1 MAAKT
6 KQQIIENLKD
16 KFELPEGMLEKISTV
31 IRIMSQLR
39 APGGCPWDKVQ
50 THESLL
56 KNLLEESYE
65 FIDTVK
71 LADDNLMREEL
82 GDLFMQ
88 VIFHA
93 EIAAERSAFDLGD
106 VASDL
111 ADKLIRR
118 HQHVFGERVA
128 NNQEEALKSWNDAKG
143 TEGKEKHSLD
153 AIPMSMP
160 ALVRARKIQE
170 KVARVGFE
178 WPEIDG
184 AMEKVDEELAE
195 LKEAI
200 EIGDPE
206 KIGEELGD
214 LLFVVVNVARYV
226 KHCPEVAL
234 TGANEKFI
242 RRFKHIEKRLAET
255 GRTTDEATL
264 EEMDVFWD
272 EAKDLEKR
280 GKC

>member
-1 MAAKT
+1 MA
-6 KQQIIENLKD
+6 
-16 KFELPEGMLEKISTV
+16 
-31 IRIMSQLR
+31 QLR

-56 KNLLEESYE
+56 KNLLEEAYE

-71 LADDNLMREEL
+71 LDDDDLMREEL
-82 GDLFMQ
+82 GDLFLQ

-93 EIAAERSAFDLGD
+93 QIAAERKAFDLGD

-118 HQHVFGERVA
+118 HEHVFGERIA
-128 NNQEEALKSWNDAKG
+128 NNGEEALQSWNDAKV
-143 TEGKEKHSLD
+143 TEGSEKHSLD

-178 WPEIDG
+178 WPLIDG
-184 AMEKVDEELAE
+184 AMAKVDEELAE
-195 LKEAI
+195 FKEAL
-200 EIGDPE
+200 ESGDPK

-214 LLFVVVNVARYV
+214 LLFVVVNFARYV

-234 TGANEKFI
+234 TGSNEKFI
-242 RRFKHIEKRLAET
+242 RRFKHIEKRLKEI

-272 EAKDLEKR
+272 EAKALEKK
-280 GKC
+280 G